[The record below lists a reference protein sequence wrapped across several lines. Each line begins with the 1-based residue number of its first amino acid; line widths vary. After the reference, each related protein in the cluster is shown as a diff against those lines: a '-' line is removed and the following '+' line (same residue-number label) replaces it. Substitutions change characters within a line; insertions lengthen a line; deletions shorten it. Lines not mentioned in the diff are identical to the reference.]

1 MPQEQQIIKNVP
13 AEDIAFWTSLLQADG
28 YTVAVERQDDGT
40 TALIGTGSAVAPPLD
55 GGGAGVGNARQIAW
69 GKKVSADFKA
79 RLIRC
84 CERLQANPDYLM
96 AAMAFET
103 GRTFSPKALNAQSKA
118 TGLIQFMP
126 RTAQSLGTTTDQLSR
141 MTAEDQLVFVEQ
153 YLTSYKGRMETIEDT
168 YMAILFPI
176 AIGKPNDHV
185 LFKQGS
191 REYEQNRGLDRNR
204 DGKVTKAEAAAIVRT
219 RLEQGLSPPNIG

>member
-1 MPQEQQIIKNVP
+1 MPQGRQIIKDVP
-13 AEDIAFWTSLLQADG
+13 AEDIGFWTSLLRADG
-28 YTVAVERQDDGT
+28 YTVVVEQQDDGT
-40 TALIGTGSAVAPPLD
+40 TALIGTDSAPVGPDAGS
-55 GGGAGVGNARQIAW
+55 GAGAGDARRIAW
-69 GKKVSADFKA
+69 GKKVSSDFKT
-79 RLIRC
+79 RLFRC

-103 GRTFSPKALNAQSKA
+103 GCTFSPKALNAKSKA

-126 RTAQSLGTTTDQLSR
+126 KTAQSLGTTTDLLSR

-153 YLTSYKGRMETIEDT
+153 YLTPYRGRMETIEDT

-176 AIGKPNDHV
+176 AIGKPNDYV
-185 LFKQGS
+185 LFAQGS
-191 REYEQNRGLDRNR
+191 RAYEQNRGLDRNQ
-204 DGKVTKAEAAAIVRT
+204 DGKVTKAEAAAMVRA

>member
-1 MPQEQQIIKNVP
+1 
-13 AEDIAFWTSLLQADG
+13 
-28 YTVAVERQDDGT
+28 
-40 TALIGTGSAVAPPLD
+40 
-55 GGGAGVGNARQIAW
+55 
-69 GKKVSADFKA
+69 
-79 RLIRC
+79 
-84 CERLQANPDYLM
+84 M

-103 GRTFSPKALNAQSKA
+103 GRTFSAKALNAQSKA

-153 YLTSYKGRMETIEDT
+153 YLTPYKGRMETIEDT

-185 LFKQGS
+185 LFAQGS
-191 REYEQNRGLDRNR
+191 REYEQNRGLDRNQ
-204 DGKVTKAEAAAIVRT
+204 DGKVTKAEAAAMVRA
-219 RLEQGLSPPNIG
+219 RLEQGLSPLNIG